1 MSYVGAMATLWGTMA
16 MLWGHYGMLWAVY
29 VAAMWCYGGLWGT
42 DSKAMAVRRERHER
56 LWGSHGEEI
65 ASYGEVMIKPWEH
78 MVTTWRSYGGHTTIM
93 AAPSGGGQRRN
104 FTPGFAHES
113 GSLPLIR
120 FQNGVGIGFGNGVH
134 ARGSSAF
141 SVLPLIFLQRCAF
154 YP

>member
-1 MSYVGAMATLWGTMA
+1 MA

-29 VAAMWCYGGLWGT
+29 AAAVGCYGGLWGT
-42 DSKAMAVRRERHER
+42 DPKAMAVRRERHER

-93 AAPSGGGQRRN
+93 AAPSGGG
-104 FTPGFAHES
+104 
-113 GSLPLIR
+113 
-120 FQNGVGIGFGNGVH
+120 
-134 ARGSSAF
+134 SAAILHL
-141 SVLPLIFLQRCAF
+141 VLLTNLDR